1 MAYRPLARMLRSVRT
16 KRRERRQK
24 VRIQIQMACGGEM
37 KAIELNPVAAGRED
51 GRRLGRIPASSRY
64 AVRGEF
70 CQSKEGTPGRTAT
83 SVDSA
88 VWG

>member
-1 MAYRPLARMLRSVRT
+1 
-16 KRRERRQK
+16 
-24 VRIQIQMACGGEM
+24 M